1 MSRER
6 SGSRMHPF
14 IDQFQVLRDVS
25 LVDVSTHSTH
35 YVRIMQYVIL
45 AVVSR
50 GTLHSN
56 PDDSATPPATPICTT
71 RVQIRTCTSRT
82 PPSRCVC
89 LHLKKATK
97 SLLFA
102 NHSKHQHRNLIG
114 AVFLEA
120 PSYLENRTYDKSSR
134 THFVRRRN
142 EY

>member
-1 MSRER
+1 MLLWSLVDRCMSRER

-82 PPSRCVC
+82 PPEP
-89 LHLKKATK
+89 HTQKPILKLETQRKHHSIRPPHKAT
-97 SLLFA
+97 
-102 NHSKHQHRNLIG
+102 QH
-114 AVFLEA
+114 AQ
-120 PSYLENRTYDKSSR
+120 SR
-134 THFVRRRN
+134 PHTQQIRP
-142 EY
+142 